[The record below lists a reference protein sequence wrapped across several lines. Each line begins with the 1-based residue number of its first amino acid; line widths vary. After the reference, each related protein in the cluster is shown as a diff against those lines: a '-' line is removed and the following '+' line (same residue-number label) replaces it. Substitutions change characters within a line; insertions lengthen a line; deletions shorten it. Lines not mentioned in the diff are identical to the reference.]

1 MHALTG
7 LFKKKRPSVFRHQ
20 KTFATFEPQ
29 EQQAWLRFKLLR
41 TRWLESGA
49 LLAQS

>member
-7 LFKKKRPSVFRHQ
+7 LFKKKQPSVFKYQ
-20 KTFATFEPQ
+20 TFATFEPQ
-29 EQQAWLRFKLLR
+29 EQQAWLRFELLG

-49 LLAQS
+49 LLAQR